1 LYKLRSKHN
10 LSMSELAA
18 ILGFKTKSAINQF
31 EKSASLPSL
40 PTLLK
45 IADFFCVSLD
55 YLAGRSDE
63 PEYEKFLAP
72 AEEAFLSHPA
82 TSKDLI
88 AKYQQDKADH
98 PIEIAPVLLRDYE
111 NIRDDHGQK

>member
-1 LYKLRSKHN
+1 
-10 LSMSELAA
+10 MSELAS

-31 EKSASLPSL
+31 EKSASLPSF

-55 YLAGRSDE
+55 YLTGRSDD
-63 PEYEKFLAP
+63 PEYEKFLTP
-72 AEEAFLSHPA
+72 AEEAFFNHPA

-88 AKYQQDKADH
+88 DKYKHDKATH
-98 PIEIAPVLLRDYE
+98 SIEFAPVYLHDYE
-111 NIRDDHGQK
+111 VVRDR